1 MRRTVSFRA
10 FRRTERFARAG
21 GRTAGP
27 ATAKGFTLVEL
38 LVVIAIIATLIG
50 LLLPA
55 VQGAREAARRT
66 QCGNNMRQ
74 IGVAVQNFVTQN
86 QLYPNG
92 SSVNQNGDQ
101 WGASWATFILPNI
114 EQEATFARL
123 T

>member
-1 MRRTVSFRA
+1 M
-10 FRRTERFARAG
+10 
-21 GRTAGP
+21 
-27 ATAKGFTLVEL
+27 
-38 LVVIAIIATLIG
+38 VIAIIATLIG